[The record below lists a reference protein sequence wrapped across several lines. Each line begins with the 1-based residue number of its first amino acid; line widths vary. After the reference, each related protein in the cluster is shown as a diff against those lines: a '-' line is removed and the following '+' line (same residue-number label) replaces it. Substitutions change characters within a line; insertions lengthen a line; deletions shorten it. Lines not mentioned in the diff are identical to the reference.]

1 MKPMKPLCVACG
13 DTYSAARRLAGYQL
27 CLPCGEDRAR
37 SVRHT
42 IVPMHKSNYLLV
54 TDRDDLLG
62 INSKGGMYR

>member
-1 MKPMKPLCVACG
+1 MKMKPLCVACG

-37 SVRHT
+37 NVRHT
-42 IVPMHKSNYLLV
+42 IVPMHKSNYLLI

-62 INSKGGMYR
+62 INSKGGLYR